1 MQEARNWFLSMRIKR
16 TLDALKKNGF
26 EAIFAKTKED
36 ALQKVLEIIPLD
48 AKVGIG
54 GSITIRELGLVEQLI
69 NRGNPVIH
77 HWNTE
82 EVSKKTLMKEELMSD
97 VFLSSTNALTEDGKL
112 VNIDDTGNRVGAMTF
127 GPNKALVIAG
137 INKLVKN
144 VEEGVTRVKTVV
156 APMNARRLNKNTP
169 CASIG
174 LCTDCDATNR
184 ICRVMTIIER
194 KPQRSQIIV
203 ILVGE
208 ELGF

>member
-1 MQEARNWFLSMRIKR
+1 MHGAKNWFLSMKIEK
-16 TLDALKKNGF
+16 TLNALKKNGF
-26 EAIFAKTKED
+26 EAIFAKTRED
-36 ALQKVLEIIPLD
+36 ALQKALEIIPLD

-54 GSITIRELGLVEQLI
+54 GSITIRELGLVESLI
-69 NRGNPVIH
+69 NRGNPVIN

-82 EVSKKTLMKEELMSD
+82 DVSRTTLMKEELMSD

-112 VNIDDTGNRVGAMTF
+112 VNIDGAGNRVGAMTF

-144 VEEGVTRVKTVV
+144 VEEGITRAKTVA
-156 APMNARRLNKNTP
+156 APMNARRANKDTP
-169 CASIG
+169 CARTG
-174 LCTDCDATNR
+174 LCIDCDATNR

-194 KPQRSQIIV
+194 RPTKSQIVV